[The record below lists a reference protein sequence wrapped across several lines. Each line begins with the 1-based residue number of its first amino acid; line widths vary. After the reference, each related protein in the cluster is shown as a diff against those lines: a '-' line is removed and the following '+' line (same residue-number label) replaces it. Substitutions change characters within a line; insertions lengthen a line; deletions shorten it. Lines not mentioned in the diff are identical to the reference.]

1 MKLFYFLALEVTAVR
16 RPKVKDEC
24 DRAHLP
30 DIEHGEWFCKYD
42 GIKNDHTH
50 PEEVKHNMLYMLYL
64 IIFINIIY
72 ILLYYITIFTGGTP
86 FRNEYSV
93 RFGLQ

>member
-1 MKLFYFLALEVTAVR
+1 MKFFYFLALEATAAR

-42 GIKNDHTH
+42 GVESDASH
-50 PEEVKHNMLYMLYL
+50 PEEVKRLY
-64 IIFINIIY
+64 
-72 ILLYYITIFTGGTP
+72 
-86 FRNEYSV
+86 
-93 RFGLQ
+93 